1 MRTRIVFGA
10 LLAMAFSVPAMAAT
24 AVRIGINIGV
34 PAPAVVYQS
43 EPRWVMTPEERV
55 YVVDDEALDY
65 DYFRYG
71 GSYWIFANDCWYRGA
86 GYRGPFE
93 AVRVDRVPEP
103 IWRVGGRGE
112 YRWRHHPAGLPPGLA
127 RKYARNHTTPGW
139 ERREDRRE
147 DRRQDRHEDRRDDR
161 GHGNGKGKDRDNR

>member
-10 LLAMAFSVPAMAAT
+10 LLAMTFSLPAMAAT
-24 AVRIGINIGV
+24 AVRIGINVGV
-34 PAPAVVYQS
+34 PAPAVVYQR
-43 EPRWVMTPEERV
+43 EPRWVMAPEAGV
-55 YVVDDEALDY
+55 YMVDDDALDY

-71 GSYWIFANDCWYRGA
+71 GFYWIFANDCWYRA
-86 GYRGPFE
+86 PRYRGPFV

-127 RKYARNHTTPGW
+127 RKYARTHTTPGW
-139 ERREDRRE
+139 EPRENRREYVRG
-147 DRRQDRHEDRRDDR
+147 DRRDDP
-161 GHGNGKGKDRDNR
+161 GKVHGKDDDRGDR